1 MKNSSRTDRF
11 FQFLEKRWQVFI
23 SLTIL
28 ALFWGWW
35 EQEPLKR
42 LLAPHRSFFELLTL
56 VFGPPITAVGFYLG
70 YRAKRDMVSIQGSS
84 TSTLVS
90 LANELSQKTALATRL
105 EESSKI
111 EGAQLARTR
120 HELDERTAQLSAERI
135 RVEKLDANLRRVTD
149 GGHDLWKATPAR
161 PFASYYEWMRD
172 PRGAQIIT
180 IGNLKGGVGKT
191 TIAANLAAYF
201 SQHRE
206 LPVLLI
212 DLDYQGSLSNMMM
225 YAAGFEDVPSNVD
238 ALFTK
243 QATLET
249 LSNATVHL
257 HRKLP
262 QAWLVP
268 ASYSLGS
275 TESRLLLDWLMDPE
289 PGVDARYRLAQL
301 LLNPSVRQRYSVII
315 LDMPPRMTLG
325 AVNALVASHH
335 LIVPTIF
342 DNLSVEAVRQF
353 LTTSHAIKTDLKLD
367 LDLLAIIGC
376 MSRQLTLSPRE
387 DLAWKNIATASSA
400 WGDKDYR
407 TARTIPLRST
417 IAEAAGQDLAYQSN
431 REIFEPLGDEIW
443 ERLQRRNVPSLVD
456 TRSPHETEQV

>member
-1 MKNSSRTDRF
+1 MP
-11 FQFLEKRWQVFI
+11 LM
-23 SLTIL
+23 L
-28 ALFWGWW
+28 AALCWGWL
-35 EQEPLKR
+35 EQDSLRAAVVPVK
-42 LLAPHRSFFELLTL
+42 PFFELLAL
-56 VFGPPITAVGFYLG
+56 VFGPPITAAGFYLG
-70 YRAKRDMVSIQGSS
+70 YRAKRDMVDIQDTS
-84 TSTLVS
+84 TSKLVG
-90 LANELSQKTALATRL
+90 LANELSVKTAHATRL
-105 EESSKI
+105 EEASKI
-111 EGAQLARTR
+111 EGAQLELTKL
-120 HELDERTAQLSAERI
+120 ELDERTEELCIERA
-135 RVEKLDANLRRVTD
+135 RVDKLDANLRRVTD
-149 GGHDLWKATPAR
+149 GGHDLWKATPPR
-161 PFASYYEWMRD
+161 PFANYYQWMRD
-172 PRGAQIIT
+172 PKGAQIIT

-201 SQHRE
+201 SQERE

-225 YAAGFEDVPSNVD
+225 YAAGFDDVPSNVD

-301 LLNPSVRQRYSVII
+301 LLNPSVRQRYSLII

-325 AVNALVASHH
+325 AVNAIIASHY
-335 LIVPTIF
+335 LIVPSIF

-353 LTTSHAIKTDLKLD
+353 LTTSHAIKTDLNLD
-367 LDLLAIIGC
+367 LDLLATIGC
-376 MSRQLTLSPRE
+376 MSRGIKLSKRE
-387 DLAWKNIATASSA
+387 QLAWDRIGESGRVWGEKDFRLAS
-400 WGDKDYR
+400 
-407 TARTIPLRST
+407 TIPLKAS
-417 IAEAAGQDLAYQSN
+417 IAEAAGQDIAYPNN
-431 REIFEPLGDEIW
+431 REVFKPLGDEIW
-443 ERLQRRNVPSLVD
+443 ERLQRRNVPSLLD
-456 TRSPHETEQV
+456 IRSPHETELV